1 MKAKLKT
8 ILLTALSVFTAAAAA
23 SATFAWFFSSVSLP
37 DYDYLGQSAGAYFES
52 GSGTY
57 DNPFIISRPRHLY
70 NLAWLQD
77 MGAFN
82 RQEIDNEGFP
92 VYVDGKKKIQ
102 QYYFKVKPTLQDVG
116 LDMNGLVIP
125 PIGTEQYPFL
135 GNFDGSGVV
144 ISNFTISNSFADYHD
159 NHPNIVSDF
168 NESENGV
175 NEPHIVGFFGV
186 VGSKG
191 SVDYSYSPGVNELY
205 NFALDDFEVKTVT
218 DTSLVGLAVG
228 YLNGPTENVA
238 IKSGDLTIG
247 TANTNK
253 LDSNITDNL
262 SDYSVVGYATDEY
275 KTIHR
280 KYQQLVYGAD
290 AENSE
295 FTANDEGNTVGGGG
309 SVNMTDLFQRL
320 TNIYNAGSAY
330 TDDNKFYYNYTNQY
344 SADWTTITSTTHDDE
359 DYMTKNLQ
367 YNHSDEYMGNFEF
380 LVRQSEQRNFIYLAG
395 GHYEDA
401 SFYDNFYRINDG
413 NGNFLTC
420 ASVSN
425 GASVSNTTTEN
436 DAIVWA
442 VPANS
447 TGHIYTMY
455 AGDPY
460 YLRANGTSLVLTSNI
475 NQATTWTKDI
485 GDNNKIRYAYNGNSI
500 VCENGTWKLSTVPDI
515 TRPDDPIVRLPE
527 GEEVTEA
534 PDPISVPEPVIYSET
549 GTYQMSFTYNN
560 TTYYIHPNSGK
571 TGIEA
576 KTTLFNPGWVLNPNN
591 TTTTIRTTINGTT
604 YYLNK
609 ESEDSSAPLLEE
621 GNNGSSWRTSGSKFY
636 VTLGGGCLSS
646 GTNYYITNSGTSFSC
661 DQNGSNY
668 TCSACATYKGQFML
682 LSIATSQYNSDK
694 ALYDADKER
703 YDGELAIYNAWQD
716 YFNYRDVEF
725 PQKWQEYQDAIAS
738 YYNTYNIV
746 LNNITPEHPWDGAS
760 TYLNGDKAKAGMA
773 YAKDDTTY
781 MPLNVIKDG
790 DKKTSFA
797 DYRPLDSNTGYIVAG
812 AEYGALDS
820 SANLQKTA
828 INNGPDP
835 NLKTTNQEPYPA
847 EIASTP
853 ASRMRVSRYTFNKS
867 ISSSYT
873 AGSNSISNVYTVNQN
888 LTLVSNPGSLYE
900 NYEKNKTKMIN
911 VLKQDNTYVYGLH
924 FMNSLISMDSLVEAK
939 QVKIGSVEYTPNYQL
954 PVNSIDFKLL
964 EKGYINFFAGMYY
977 DNNNSFFS
985 LHHIRR
991 NSDGTIRQIKE
1002 IAEVYTD
1009 GIDNHSYVY
1018 KYKDGKYSKAFQ
1030 YAPTGGKIDFDGQA
1044 LTNESFEEIQLP
1056 TSYLD
1061 VNGIRR
1067 TCNYQPVFDVLR
1079 ISNIRNGSA
1088 IINYNSYN
1096 RNIFYFEIPMNEG
1109 EFALGSV
1116 DGGVGGYLFYLDIGA
1131 NAKKVNRTTFLQ
1143 HFKSTLQIMSY
1154 PHGVAFEDVSVGSTI
1169 SVTNGDGAFIALLP
1183 LYQDT
1188 LSITRVDA
1196 GVYIQDGYNSTYVK
1210 GRFEQTGI
1218 TMYSGAPPDTSHK
1231 INIDVESS
1239 TVEIWRLETY
1249 DFNNANQSIT
1259 RSIIDV
1265 TYIDGVLQDRIA
1277 KQYYNDNL
1285 VFDTTSSNAELT
1297 NEDNATF
1304 YIASDGVG
1312 QSRRYTEIVVAE
1324 SGTIVNTEI
1333 GKIVVEGD
1341 NITIGGFTI
1350 DLTASKGDSTVYHT
1364 GDGYTITI
1372 NDVTGSP
1379 SVTATPGTSLPAG
1392 YTSITIVVN
1401 GYVVT
1406 ISGMSVAGS

>member
-82 RQEIDNEGFP
+82 RQALDENNFGVVDSEGNP
-92 VYVDGKKKIQ
+92 VIQ
-102 QYYFKVKPTLQDVG
+102 QYYFKVKPTLQEVG
-116 LDMNGLVIP
+116 LDMNGVVIP

-159 NHPNIVSDF
+159 NHPNIVSNFTDG
-168 NESENGV
+168 NSGV
-175 NEPHIVGFFGV
+175 NQPHIVGFFGV
-186 VGSKG
+186 VGAKG
-191 SVDYSYSPGVNELY
+191 SVNYSYSPGVNELY

-218 DTSLVGLAVG
+218 NTSLVGLAVG

-262 SDYSVVGYATDEY
+262 SDYSVIGYATDEY

-290 AENSE
+290 VENSE
-295 FTANDEGNTVGGGG
+295 FTASDEGNTVGGGG
-309 SVNMTDLFQRL
+309 SVNMTDLYKRL
-320 TNIYNAGSAY
+320 YNVVNAGSEY
-330 TDDNKFYYNYTNQY
+330 TDSNKMYYSYVNTY
-344 SADWTTITSTTHDDE
+344 SADWKTITSSERDENKYFTSNLKYYHADDE
-359 DYMTKNLQ
+359 
-367 YNHSDEYMGNFEF
+367 MGNFEF
-380 LVRQSEQRNFIYLAG
+380 LTASNDSYQFLYLTG
-395 GHYEDA
+395 GHYESA
-401 SFYDNFYRINDG
+401 SFYDNFYRITDG
-413 NGNFLTC
+413 ENFLTC
-420 ASVSN
+420 TSIANNAGVN
-425 GASVSNTTTEN
+425 NTTTEN

-442 VPANS
+442 VPAKT
-447 TGHIYTMY
+447 TGYIYTMHE
-455 AGDPY
+455 GDPY
-460 YLRANGTSLVLTSNI
+460 YLTAVGTSLSLVNNSSN
-475 NQATTWTKDI
+475 ATTWTKEI
-485 GDNNKIRYAYNGNSI
+485 GDNDKIRYSYNGNSI
-500 VCENGTWKLSTVPDI
+500 ICENGTWKLSTVPDI
-515 TRPDDPIVRLPE
+515 TRPDDPIVYLPE
-527 GEEVTEA
+527 GDPVTQA
-534 PDPISVPEPVIYSET
+534 PDPISVPEPGVVSET
-549 GTYQMSFTYNN
+549 GTYQMSFTYNG
-560 TTYYIHPNSGK
+560 TTYYIHSNSDK
-571 TGIEA
+571 SGIEA
-576 KTTLFNPGWVLNPNN
+576 KTTLFNPGWTLNPNN
-591 TTTTIRTTINGTT
+591 STTTISTSINGTT

-609 ESEDSSAPLLEE
+609 TTQSSDAPVLGT
-621 GNNGSSWRTSGSKFY
+621 GNSTTWTVDGSKFY
-636 VTLGGGCLSS
+636 VTLGGIACIG
-646 GTNYYITNSGTSFSC
+646 GTDYYIANSGTTFSC
-661 DQNGSNY
+661 NQSGSNY
-668 TCSACATYKGQFML
+668 TCSACATYKDQFML
-682 LSIATSQYNSDK
+682 LTTANAQYQADE
-694 ALYDADKER
+694 ALYRPEKER
-703 YDGELAIYNAWQD
+703 YDAELEIYNAWNT
-716 YFNYRDVEF
+716 YYNYRDNVY
-725 PQKWQEYQDAIAS
+725 PGLWSTYQTAIET
-738 YYNTYNIV
+738 YYNTYNIT
-746 LNNITPEHPWDGAS
+746 LNNITDEHPWAGDD
-760 TYLNGDKAKAGMA
+760 TYLNGDKATTGMA
-773 YAKDDTTY
+773 YTGSDTTY
-781 MPLNVIKDG
+781 FPLNVIKDG

-797 DYRPLDSNTGYIVAG
+797 DYKPLDSNTGYMIIG
-812 AEYGALDS
+812 GNYNGLTGS
-820 SANLQKTA
+820 NPSAQGRSL
-828 INNGPDP
+828 
-835 NLKTTNQEPYPA
+835 
-847 EIASTP
+847 
-853 ASRMRVSRYTFNKS
+853 MRVSRYE
-867 ISSSYT
+867 
-873 AGSNSISNVYTVNQN
+873 ISNISGTGGSYNTSSKTLGTVYTMNEN
-888 LTLVSNPGSLYE
+888 LDIVSNPNELYE
-900 NYEKNKTKMIN
+900 NYSKNAEKLTA
-911 VLKQDNTYVYGLH
+911 VLRQDNSNVYGLH
-924 FMNSLISMDSLVEAK
+924 FLDSLISMDSLVEAK
-939 QVKIGSVEYTPNYQL
+939 KVKIGSVDYTENYQL

-964 EKGYINFFAGMYY
+964 EKGYINFFAGMYFRGSTGATN
-977 DNNNSFFS
+977 DSFFS

-991 NSDGTIRQIKE
+991 NDDNTIRQIKE
-1002 IAEVYTD
+1002 ISEVYSD

-1018 KYKDGKYSKAFQ
+1018 EYTDGKFSKAFQ
-1030 YAPTGGKIDFDGQA
+1030 YEPTGGKVDFDNRR
-1044 LTNESFEEIQLP
+1044 LTTESMEELQIP
-1056 TSYLD
+1056 TSYID
-1061 VNGIRR
+1061 PSGIRR
-1067 TCNYQPVFDVLR
+1067 VCTYTPVFNTER
-1079 ISNIRNGSA
+1079 IENYRGPSGNRTIVNSNL
-1088 IINYNSYN
+1088 SYSQHQKH
-1096 RNIFYFEIPMNEG
+1096 IFYYEIPMNEG

-1116 DGGVGGYLFYLDIGA
+1116 DGGTGGYLFYLDIGA

-1143 HFKSTLQIMSY
+1143 HFKSTLQVMAY

-1188 LSITRVDA
+1188 LSLTRVDN

-1218 TMYSGAPPDTSHK
+1218 TMYSGAPPDTSTE

-1265 TYIDGVLQDRIA
+1265 TYIDGILQDRIA

-1379 SVTATPGTSLPAG
+1379 SVTATPGTSLPTG

>member
-1 MKAKLKT
+1 MKARLKT

-52 GSGTY
+52 GSGSY

-82 RQEIDNEGFP
+82 RQALDENNFGVVDSEGNP
-92 VYVDGKKKIQ
+92 VIQ
-102 QYYFKVKPTLQDVG
+102 QYYFKVKPTLQEVG
-116 LDMNGLVIP
+116 LDMNGGVIP

-159 NHPNIVSDF
+159 NHPNIVSNFTDG
-168 NESENGV
+168 NSGV
-175 NEPHIVGFFGV
+175 NQPHIVGFFGV
-186 VGSKG
+186 VGAKG
-191 SVDYSYSPGVNELY
+191 SVNYSYSPGVNELY

-218 DTSLVGLAVG
+218 NTSLVGLAVG

-262 SDYSVVGYATDEY
+262 SDYSVIGYATDEY

-290 AENSE
+290 VENSE
-295 FTANDEGNTVGGGG
+295 FTANDEGNTIGGGG
-309 SVNMTDLFQRL
+309 SVNMTDLYQRL
-320 TNIYNAGSAY
+320 TNIYNAGSTY
-330 TDDNKFYYNYTNQY
+330 PTNNPFYYNYTNEY
-344 SADWTTITSTTHDDE
+344 SADWTTITNTTHDAE
-359 DYMTKNLQ
+359 DYFTKNAV

-380 LVRQSEQRNFIYLAG
+380 LKRGDTNTDFVYLSG

-413 NGNFLTC
+413 NGNFMTC

-447 TGHIYTMY
+447 TGRIYTMY

-460 YLRANGTSLVLTSNI
+460 YLRANGTSLVLTNNI

-515 TRPDDPIVRLPE
+515 TRPDDPIVYLPE
-527 GEEVTEA
+527 GDPVTQA
-534 PDPISVPEPVIYSET
+534 PDPISVPAPGTVTET
-549 GTYQMSFTYNN
+549 NTYQISFSYNG
-560 TTYYIHPNSGK
+560 TTYYIHPNNAKS
-571 TGIEA
+571 GIEA
-576 KTTLFNPGWVLNPNN
+576 KTTPFDPGWTMSPNSSSS
-591 TTTTIRTTINGTT
+591 TIRTTINGTT
-604 YYLNK
+604 YSLNK
-609 ESEDSSAPLLEE
+609 TSENTSAQVLGTGNSSSTWYY
-621 GNNGSSWRTSGSKFY
+621 NGSQLY
-636 VTLGGGCLSS
+636 VSLGGVLGCGSS
-646 GTNYYITNSGTSFSC
+646 DYYLVNSGTTFSC
-661 DQNGSNY
+661 AENSGSSY
-668 TCSACATYKGQFML
+668 SYPACARYKDSFML
-682 LSIATSQYNSDK
+682 LADAN
-694 ALYDADKER
+694 ALYQSEKAAYDPEKER
-703 YDGELAIYNAWQD
+703 YDAEMEVYTAWST
-716 YFNYRDVEF
+716 YYNYRDNVY
-725 PQKWQEYQDAIAS
+725 PDKWQEYQDAIAS

-760 TYLNGDKAKAGMA
+760 TYLNGDKAKAGMM
-773 YAKDDTTY
+773 YTKDDTTY
-781 MPLNVIKDG
+781 MPLNVVKDG
-790 DKKTSFA
+790 NKKTSFA
-797 DYRPLDSNTGYIVAG
+797 DYRPLDSNTGYIIG
-812 AEYGALDS
+812 GSDYGITDS
-820 SANLQKTA
+820 NGYLNKTA

-835 NLKTTNQEPYPA
+835 NLSTSDATA
-847 EIASTP
+847 RASTA
-853 ASRMRVSRYTFNKS
+853 ASRIRVSRYE
-867 ISSSYT
+867 ISK
-873 AGSNSISNVYTVNQN
+873 ISNGYDSTNKKLKTIRTVNNN
-888 LTLVSNPGSLYE
+888 LTVVDNPGSLYE
-900 NYEKNKTKMIN
+900 NYSKNAAKMLS
-911 VLKQDNTYVYGLH
+911 VLKDSGSYVYGLH
-924 FMNSLISMDSLVEAK
+924 FMTSSISMDSIVEAK
-939 QVKIGSVEYTPNYQL
+939 QVKIESTDYTPNYQL
-954 PVNSIDFKLL
+954 PVNAIDFNLL
-964 EKGYINFFAGMYY
+964 EKGYVNFFAGMYY
-977 DNNNSFFS
+977 SNNNSLFS

-1002 IAEVYTD
+1002 ISEVYSD

-1044 LTNESFEEIQLP
+1044 LANESFEEIQLP

-1061 VNGIRR
+1061 VSGIRH
-1067 TCNYQPVFDVLR
+1067 TCNYQSVFDILR
-1079 ISNIRNGSA
+1079 ISNIRNGSSVV
-1088 IINYNSYN
+1088 SYSSYSTD
-1096 RNIFYFEIPMNEG
+1096 IFYFEIPMNEG

-1143 HFKSTLQIMSY
+1143 HFVSTLQVMAY

-1183 LYQDT
+1183 LYQNT
-1188 LSITRVDA
+1188 LSLTRVDN

-1218 TMYSGAPPDTSHK
+1218 TMYSGAPPDTSTE

-1297 NEDNATF
+1297 DEDNATF